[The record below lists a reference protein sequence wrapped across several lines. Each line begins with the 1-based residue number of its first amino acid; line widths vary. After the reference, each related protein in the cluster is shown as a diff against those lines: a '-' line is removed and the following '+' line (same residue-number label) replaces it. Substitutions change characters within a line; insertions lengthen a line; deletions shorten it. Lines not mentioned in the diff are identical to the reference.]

1 MYTYDDCF
9 IFIILFVKCS
19 FLYSGN
25 LMTRSLAGLVDP
37 SHLVRD
43 SEYLQTLCVVVPK

>member
-1 MYTYDDCF
+1 
-9 IFIILFVKCS
+9 
-19 FLYSGN
+19 
-25 LMTRSLAGLVDP
+25 MTRSLAGLVDP